1 MRNKLLRALA
11 ILAGVLV
18 LATAAIY
25 AIGASRPAT
34 HTANVSI
41 EIARPV
47 EEVFPL
53 VADPKRTK
61 EWWPDMGDVQIL
73 SENPLRYRVTAQ
85 GATSDMEHS
94 LVEPNRRVL
103 SKTLTPMMGVDGVWD
118 TRFTAIPTG
127 NPSGTRIDHQAQMTF
142 HNPFLRFLTLIMD
155 MNAEE
160 RKTLEALKQYAESH

>member
-11 ILAGVLV
+11 IFGGALV
-18 LATAAIY
+18 LAAGAIY
-25 AIGASRPAT
+25 AIGASQPAT

-73 SENPLRYRVTAQ
+73 SENPLRYRVSAS

-103 SKTLTPMMGVDGVWD
+103 SKTLTPMMGIDGVWD
-118 TRFTAIPTG
+118 TRFSVI
-127 NPSGTRIDHQAQMTF
+127 PSGARIDHQAQMTF
-142 HNPFLRFLTLIMD
+142 HSPFLRFFTLVMD

-160 RKTLEALKQYAESH
+160 RKTLEALKKYAESH